1 MFGKSLGSLSLICLG
16 IITTALSTAALNAD
30 AQDTPQI
37 HFRPAKGVLGDT
49 IPFYWRGVYHIFYL
63 KGQRWGHIAC
73 KDLVHWKELPDALD
87 KGDSET
93 SPDGENCWTGS
104 IVAHE
109 GMFHLFY
116 TGKNSR
122 DPKGDQKVMHATSK
136 DLIVWTKH
144 PEHTFYAD
152 GKIYWSKPVNGTI
165 DDKLIYHHQAFRDP
179 EVFWNAKENRWGLL
193 LHAALADGS
202 SPVFAHFISSD
213 LYQWEPI
220 QPIMIYP
227 KNYSGDCPNLFQ
239 AGKKWYIIA
248 ADRHYTSADALEG
261 PYNPEMVPYEYGELF
276 VPKTMFDGKRRL
288 LAGWI
293 GDRQDLKDAGS
304 GVWGGTMSMVREIYP
319 DAQGRLCQRPPREIL
334 KAYRKTFL
342 RLPDGPQKGLEI
354 NVPPNYLLQFQ
365 IASTTPDTE
374 AALAF
379 RLPQNDPAAGYRL
392 KINFGSKEISLGDRS
407 RTYQRICD
415 IENDHPINVKLFLD
429 DTVAE
434 CFINDAY
441 CFTMRTFDAL
451 QGNLKLDTTKGD
463 FTVKDFTVKVR
474 K

>member
-1 MFGKSLGSLSLICLG
+1 MFERAVRFAFLFCLG
-16 IITTALSTAALNAD
+16 FIIIVLPAAGKNTISQGTT
-30 AQDTPQI
+30 QI

-87 KGDSET
+87 KGDSEMA
-93 SPDGENCWTGS
+93 PDGENCWTGS

-109 GMFHLFY
+109 GLFHLFY

-136 DLIVWTKH
+136 DLIAWTKL
-144 PEHTFYAD
+144 PEYTFYAD
-152 GKIYWSKPVNGTI
+152 GRIYWSKPVNGAI
-165 DDKLIYHHQAFRDP
+165 DEILIYHHQAFRDP
-179 EVFWNAKENRWGLL
+179 EVYWNAKQNRWGLL
-193 LHAALADGS
+193 LHATLADGS
-202 SPVFAHFISSD
+202 SPLFAHYVSKD

-220 QPIMIYP
+220 QPVMIYP

-239 AGKKWYIIA
+239 IGSKWYIIA
-248 ADRHYTSADALEG
+248 ADRHYTSADAPEG
-261 PYNPEMVPYEYGELF
+261 PYNPEMVPYESGEMF

-293 GDRQDLKDAGS
+293 GDRKDGKDAEN
-304 GVWGGTMSMVREIYP
+304 GVWGGTMSMVREIYA
-319 DAQGRLCQRPPREIL
+319 DAQGRLCERPPREII
-334 KAYRKTFL
+334 KAYRKTIL
-342 RLPDGPQKGLEI
+342 RLPEGSPKGKAI
-354 NVPPNYLLQFQ
+354 RVPANFMLHFQ
-365 IASTTPDTE
+365 IIAKTPDTE
-374 AALAF
+374 ATLAF
-379 RLPQNDPAAGYRL
+379 RLPPDDPEAGYRL
-392 KINFGSKEISLGDRS
+392 KIHFGSKEITLGDRT
-407 RTYQRICD
+407 RTYQRVCD
-415 IENDHPINVKLFLD
+415 FDNALPLDIRLFVD

-441 CFTMRTFDAL
+441 CFTMRTYDSL
-451 QGNLKLDTTKGD
+451 NGSLKLDAIKGN
-463 FTVKDFTVKVR
+463 FTIKDFTVKVG